1 MLRTLCMRAL
11 VVFTSVAA
19 FSWSSAGQE
28 ATGERV
34 DIGGYR
40 LFTSTSGSGTPTV
53 VFVAGLGEDLSTWE
67 KVAPEV
73 ARITRTFAYDRA
85 GLGKSDPAPTGKSM
99 DEMGRELHAA
109 LSASDVKPPYVLVGH
124 SLGGA
129 IVQVYAHAY
138 PQEVGGLVLVDP
150 EDSRLLDRLHASL
163 NKSDWDARQ
172 QMLDKMMAAASPA
185 QKAELEASKESGKI
199 VEASLPLPA
208 VPTVLLTGT
217 LKDPG
222 FPGNPME
229 QDLKMEL
236 HKQLLAQSPHARQ
249 VLAPNSRH
257 YIQEDA
263 PELVIKAIRD
273 VVEELRGGASSSAV
287 KTKQNPAP

>member
-1 MLRTLCMRAL
+1 M
-11 VVFTSVAA
+11 
-19 FSWSSAGQE
+19 
-28 ATGERV
+28 
-34 DIGGYR
+34 
-40 LFTSTSGSGTPTV
+40 
-53 VFVAGLGEDLSTWE
+53 AGLGEDLSTWE

-73 ARITRTFAYDRA
+73 AGFARTFAYDRA
-85 GLGKSDPAPTGKSM
+85 GLGKSDPSPSAKSM
-99 DEMGRELHAA
+99 DQMVQELHAA
-109 LSASDVKPPYVLVGH
+109 LSASDVRPPYVLVGH

-138 PQEVGGLVLVDP
+138 PKQIGGLVLVDP
-150 EDSRLLDRLHASL
+150 EDGRLLDLLHASL
-163 NKSDWDARQ
+163 SKSDWDARQ

-185 QKAELEASKESGKI
+185 QKAELDASKESGKI
-199 VEASLPLPA
+199 VEASLPLPS

-229 QDLKMEL
+229 QDLKMKL
-236 HKQLLAQSPHARQ
+236 HKQLLTQSPDVRQ
-249 VLAPNSRH
+249 VLASNSRH

-273 VVEELRGGASSSAV
+273 VIEQVRGGASSSGI